1 MKARNSSLALVPG
14 DLRVDCT
21 GFQGG
26 KQIQCPVM
34 FVGTLEP
41 AKDFAMVGL
50 TYPVARS
57 HAGRLD
63 CSSTDITS
71 AGLGGFKYRLTIS
84 AALAANS
91 DWCSLTSSAA
101 GQADPSLRST
111 RQTACTEVLR
121 CQVTAGPSQDDL
133 ALRRWFS
140 NTASTCLRKSACT
153 VTACLGAGDPPDRSS
168 FVFEPPP
175 PIDHGIRAP
184 AQPPRNVA
192 DRLSCPVYVTGDLPG
207 FLSSEISSVPETASA
222 PCTEHL
228 GEDMPIHGM
237 KAAATSGTST
247 AKRRL

>member
-14 DLRVDCT
+14 ELRVDCT

-84 AALAANS
+84 AANARRPS
-91 DWCSLTSSAA
+91 STMCQPMRSL
-101 GQADPSLRST
+101 QPSKILT
-111 RQTACTEVLR
+111 PHRQV
-121 CQVTAGPSQDDL
+121 
-133 ALRRWFS
+133 
-140 NTASTCLRKSACT
+140 
-153 VTACLGAGDPPDRSS
+153 
-168 FVFEPPP
+168 
-175 PIDHGIRAP
+175 
-184 AQPPRNVA
+184 
-192 DRLSCPVYVTGDLPG
+192 
-207 FLSSEISSVPETASA
+207 
-222 PCTEHL
+222 
-228 GEDMPIHGM
+228 
-237 KAAATSGTST
+237 
-247 AKRRL
+247 